1 MNEEIQIKII
11 ELMDDGA
18 TPETSLELK
27 QLIDSSEEAQSFY
40 ESILVSES
48 AIKGFFGG
56 DKAQEIS
63 NKIDAFVDEQFDESS
78 KVASINFKP
87 IVGFT
92 IAASMAAIAFTFFN
106 SPSQLSESIEIVYEE
121 PQAVEVQEP
130 GPIFISGEDMVN
142 GLWGPSSELAK
153 QIGRDRYEVMYA
165 IYEANKD
172 NFIDNNINQPKQDE
186 VFFVDL
192 SLVENLDTGF
202 VIDEVKRHIF
212 CNC

>member
-18 TPETSLELK
+18 TPESSLELK

-48 AIKGFFGG
+48 AIAGFFGG
-56 DKAQEIS
+56 DKAKELS

-87 IVGFT
+87 IVGFA

-106 SPSQLSESIEIVYEE
+106 SPSQLSESIEVAYEE
-121 PQAVEVQEP
+121 PQAIEVIEP
-130 GPIFISGEDMVN
+130 EPIFMSGEDMVN

-153 QIGRDRYEVMYA
+153 EIGRDRYEIMYA
-165 IYEANKD
+165 LYEANKD

-192 SLVENLDTGF
+192 SLVENLDKDF

-212 CNC
+212 CSC